1 MYPFIN
7 LNSICFCFQQLLQ
20 SNVQGVALAVVI
32 AFVGIL
38 VSSLNVI
45 VAIIASCVL
54 LLLNVNL
61 CLILPTL
68 AGKLG
73 VRKTIFLPTPLL
85 CRSEFDFF

>member
-1 MYPFIN
+1 M
-7 LNSICFCFQQLLQ
+7 
-20 SNVQGVALAVVI
+20 QGVALAVVI

-38 VSSLNVI
+38 ISSLNVI

-73 VRKTIFLPTPLL
+73 VCKTIYLPTPSSVHKLI
-85 CRSEFDFF
+85 

>member
-1 MYPFIN
+1 M
-7 LNSICFCFQQLLQ
+7 
-20 SNVQGVALAVVI
+20 QGVALAVVI

-38 VSSLNVI
+38 ISSLNVI
-45 VAIIASCVL
+45 VAVIASCVL

-73 VRKTIFLPTPLL
+73 VCKTNYLPTPFVCAQINSNSVCILCNHLL
-85 CRSEFDFF
+85 CFLYVSLLNKY